1 VLITT
6 TDRRSLALI
15 AALLS
20 AAAPGCGGSSA
31 SAPAAV
37 DTSQARDLLTSTLDA
52 WRSGETADSLATRSP
67 AVHVKDYEWRGGA
80 KLEAY
85 EVKGT
90 GTPSGPE
97 WRCQVLLTLRGN
109 DGKLKKRPASYS
121 VATSPV
127 IAIIRDDG

>member
-15 AALLS
+15 AALMS
-20 AAAPGCGGSSA
+20 AAAPGCGESSS

-37 DTSQARDLLTSTLDA
+37 DTSKARDFLTSALDA
-52 WRSGETADSLATRSP
+52 WRRGESADSMAARSP
-67 AVHVKDYEWRGGA
+67 AVHVKDHEWREGA

-85 EVKGT
+85 EIKGT

-97 WRCQVLLTLRGN
+97 WRCQVLLTLRGT